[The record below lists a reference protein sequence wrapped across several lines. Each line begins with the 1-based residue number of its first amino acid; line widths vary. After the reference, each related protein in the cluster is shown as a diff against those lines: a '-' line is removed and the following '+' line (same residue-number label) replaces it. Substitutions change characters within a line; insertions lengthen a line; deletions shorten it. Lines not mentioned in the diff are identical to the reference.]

1 MTQTTSAV
9 VFGNAA
15 WIGFSTNGTTYAD
28 ISGISQSIEPA
39 GFELETAA
47 TYTSGTTT
55 AIVTTGNFSPSELTI
70 RALYSETAGDF
81 WTVLEAAYRAKTAL
95 KVAWAPRGNTSGYLH
110 FITGTGY
117 ISKMSPPSGE
127 AAGADPIAT
136 EFTVYAP
143 SIAAPSTAA
152 LT

>member
-1 MTQTTSAV
+1 MAQTTSAV
-9 VFGNAA
+9 VFGNAS
-15 WIGFSTNGTTYAD
+15 WVGFSTNGTTYAD
-28 ISGISQSIEPA
+28 ISGISQSVEPA

-55 AIVTTGNFSPSELTI
+55 AIVTLGNFSPSEITI

-117 ISKMSPPSGE
+117 ISKLAAPGGE
-127 AAGADPIAT
+127 AAGADPVAT

-143 SIAAPSTAA
+143 SVTPSTAA